1 VLTNTSK
8 VVISMPEQRAFCL
21 RVCAG
26 DRSQPWSMARTGTM
40 LKEEWRSDA
49 VKRPCDKVGLTSG
62 SLEVSLGQRQIGTK
76 LMEELRSRRV
86 KDAS

>member
-1 VLTNTSK
+1 
-8 VVISMPEQRAFCL
+8 
-21 RVCAG
+21 
-26 DRSQPWSMARTGTM
+26 MARTGTM